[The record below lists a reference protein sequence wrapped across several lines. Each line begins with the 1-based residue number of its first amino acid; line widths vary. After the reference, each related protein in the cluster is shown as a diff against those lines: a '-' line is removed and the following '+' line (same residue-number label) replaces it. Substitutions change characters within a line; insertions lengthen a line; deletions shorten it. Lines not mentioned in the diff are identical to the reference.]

1 MFKDEHE
8 QFQKE
13 QMLRLYTNCYTSVLV
28 LMVSM
33 YM

>member
-1 MFKDEHE
+1 MFSGEHQ

-13 QMLRLYTNCYTSVLV
+13 QILRLYANCYTSVLV
-28 LMVSM
+28 LMVSL